1 MPASHENKKLK
12 PKKTLNSVPI
22 LSDESVV
29 ISQRLQ
35 AKLQR
40 LRDNKLLLRIAPANK
55 KNFHCRLNRKKLS
68 FSILQAQ
75 QNDAAKAA
83 KNI

>member
-12 PKKTLNSVPI
+12 PKKKLNSVPI
-22 LSDESVV
+22 LSDESVA
-29 ISQRLQ
+29 IFQRLQ
-35 AKLQR
+35 AKLRR
-40 LRDNKLLLRIAPANK
+40 LRDNKLLLRIASANK
-55 KNFHCRLNRKKLS
+55 KIFHCRLNRKKLA